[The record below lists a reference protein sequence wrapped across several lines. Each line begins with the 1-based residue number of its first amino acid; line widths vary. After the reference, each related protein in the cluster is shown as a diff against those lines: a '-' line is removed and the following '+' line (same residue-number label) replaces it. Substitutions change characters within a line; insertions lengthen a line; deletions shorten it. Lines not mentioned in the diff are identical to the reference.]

1 MKISLNSLPLSGKIA
16 VSLFL
21 ILLWYG
27 YFLAALNA
35 RLAVGTSVSSI
46 AEHYSDKSLT
56 KDETKK
62 LNEQG
67 FTEEEVDI
75 NGGHDHQ
82 AAGNSGEEN
91 ETISPQELVQL
102 GHIHILGFSLLFISI
117 GTVLFLSGIG
127 EWIKTVILFL
137 LFLSFS
143 LDIGGLFLVR
153 FVSDNLA
160 FIPFVSAVGIGGFI
174 AIISL
179 IAFYDM
185 WIRSTLGP
193 KGTLLALSKA
203 KTH

>member
-1 MKISLNSLPLSGKIA
+1 MKTSLNSLPLSGKIA

-35 RLAVGTSVSSI
+35 RLAVGTSVGSI

-56 KDETKK
+56 KDETRK

-67 FTEEEVDI
+67 FTEEEVEI

-102 GHIHILGFSLLFISI
+102 GHIHILGFSLLFITAGI
-117 GTVLFLSGIG
+117 ILLLSSAG
-127 EWIKTVILFL
+127 EWFKIIIL
-137 LFLSFS
+137 LFLFMSFS
-143 LDIGGLFLVR
+143 FDIGGLFLVR
-153 FVSDNLA
+153 FVSGSLA
-160 FIPFVSAVGIGGFI
+160 VIPFASAIGIGVGI

-179 IAFYDM
+179 TAFYDM
-185 WIRSTLGP
+185 WIRKKES
-193 KGTLLALSKA
+193 
-203 KTH
+203 

>member
-35 RLAVGTSVSSI
+35 ILAVGTSVSSI

-56 KDETKK
+56 KDETRK

-67 FTEEEVDI
+67 FTEEEIEI

-82 AAGNSGEEN
+82 AAENSGEEN

-102 GHIHILGFSLLFISI
+102 GHIHILGFSLLFITAGI
-117 GTVLFLSGIG
+117 ILLLSSAG
-127 EWIKTVILFL
+127 EWFKIIIL
-137 LFLSFS
+137 LFLFMSFS
-143 LDIGGLFLVR
+143 FDIGKIFLG
-153 FVSDNLA
+153 NA
-160 FIPFVSAVGIGGFI
+160 
-174 AIISL
+174 
-179 IAFYDM
+179 
-185 WIRSTLGP
+185 
-193 KGTLLALSKA
+193 
-203 KTH
+203 

>member
-35 RLAVGTSVSSI
+35 ILAVGTSVSSI

-56 KDETKK
+56 KDETRK

-67 FTEEEVDI
+67 FTEEEIEI

-82 AAGNSGEEN
+82 AAENSGEEN

-102 GHIHILGFSLLFISI
+102 GHIHILGFSLLFITAGI
-117 GTVLFLSGIG
+117 ILLLSSAG
-127 EWIKTVILFL
+127 EWFKIIIL
-137 LFLSFS
+137 LFLFMSFS
-143 LDIGGLFLVR
+143 FDIGGLFLVR
-153 FVSDNLA
+153 FVSGSLA
-160 FIPFVSAVGIGGFI
+160 AIPFASAIGIGVGI

-179 IAFYDM
+179 TAFYDM
-185 WIRSTLGP
+185 WIRKKES
-193 KGTLLALSKA
+193 
-203 KTH
+203 

>member
-1 MKISLNSLPLSGKIA
+1 MKTSLNSLPLSGKIA

-35 RLAVGTSVSSI
+35 RLAVGTSVGSI

-56 KDETKK
+56 KDETRK

-67 FTEEEVDI
+67 FTEEEIEI

-82 AAGNSGEEN
+82 AAENSGEEN

-102 GHIHILGFSLLFISI
+102 GHIHILGFSLLFITAGI
-117 GTVLFLSGIG
+117 ILLLSSAG
-127 EWIKTVILFL
+127 EWFKIIIL
-137 LFLSFS
+137 LFLFMSFS
-143 LDIGGLFLVR
+143 FDIGGLFLVR
-153 FVSDNLA
+153 FESSSLA
-160 FIPFVSAVGIGGFI
+160 VIPFASAIGIGVGI

-179 IAFYDM
+179 TAFYDM
-185 WIRSTLGP
+185 WIRKKES
-193 KGTLLALSKA
+193 
-203 KTH
+203 

>member
-1 MKISLNSLPLSGKIA
+1 MKTSLNSLPLSGKIA

-35 RLAVGTSVSSI
+35 RLAVGTSVGSI

-56 KDETKK
+56 KDETRK

-102 GHIHILGFSLLFISI
+102 GHIHILGFSLLFITAGI
-117 GTVLFLSGIG
+117 ILLLSSAG
-127 EWIKTVILFL
+127 EWFKIIIL
-137 LFLSFS
+137 LFLFMSFS
-143 LDIGGLFLVR
+143 FDIGGLFLVR
-153 FVSDNLA
+153 FESSSLA
-160 FIPFVSAVGIGGFI
+160 VIPFASAIGIGVGI

-179 IAFYDM
+179 TAFYDM
-185 WIRSTLGP
+185 WIRKKES
-193 KGTLLALSKA
+193 
-203 KTH
+203 